1 MRIPTPEEIKA
12 LRKQLGLSQEALAE
26 KLGVSFSTVNRWE
39 RGHRAPTK
47 LALLRLEALARGR
60 SSVLDVPWIEEA
72 VAALD
77 QHRFGLVLR
86 DRLLV
91 LNGSNRDLEEADVSP
106 IEPALGPLRSI
117 RQASVRGTSVLLAG
131 ARDGVWMIP
140 WPGDDGPSTRFPFGS
155 RSGEKL
161 GVNSLLLAHGCLYA
175 THSERGLVRWQ
186 LSHPANAERVHVA
199 AWDGAKTI
207 RCLTRLDAD
216 RLLFAADDRV
226 LASICGEGDADLL
239 FQEPRGESITALSLH
254 EHTLFVGTN
263 AGSLYALDLV
273 FRRSQPLLAHEKA
286 TINSL
291 SMLKRDDETFLVI
304 GSRNR
309 EVSLLNLDGVHDRL
323 LFSAGRILLKSA
335 VASPSQ
341 VAAIDAKQERLFL
354 WPLESPSEAP
364 AVLSV
369 HQELGQHVQDLC
381 LLRMPEVV
389 A

>member
-1 MRIPTPEEIKA
+1 MRVPTPEEIKA

-77 QHRFGLVLR
+77 QHRFGVALR
-86 DRLLV
+86 DRVLV
-91 LNGSNRDLEEADVSP
+91 VTGATPDLEEADVLE
-106 IEPALGPLRSI
+106 IEPALGPLRSL
-117 RQASVRGTSVLLAG
+117 RQVSVRGAPVLIAG
-131 ARDGVWMIP
+131 ARDGVWLMP
-140 WPGDDGPSTRFPFGS
+140 WLGNDGSSIRFPFGS

-161 GVNSLLLAHGCLYA
+161 GVNSLLVAHGCLYA

-186 LSHPANAERVHVA
+186 LGHPANAERVHVA
-199 AWDGAKTI
+199 AWEGAKTI

-216 RLLFAADDRV
+216 RFLFAADDRV
-226 LASICGEGDADLL
+226 LVSIRGEGDANLL
-239 FQEPRGESITALSLH
+239 FQEPHGESITALSLH
-254 EHTLFVGTN
+254 EHTLFVGTK
-263 AGSLYALDLV
+263 AGSLYAFDLV
-273 FRRSQPLLAHEKA
+273 FRRSQPLLAHEKS

-291 SMLKRDDETFLVI
+291 SMMKRDCEAYLVI

-323 LFSAGRILLKSA
+323 LFSSGRILLKSA

-341 VAAIDAKQERLFL
+341 VAAVDARQERLFL
-354 WPLESPSEAP
+354 WPLESPSNAP

-369 HQELGQHVQDLC
+369 HEELGQHVQDLC

>member
-1 MRIPTPEEIKA
+1 MRVPSPDEIKA

-77 QHRFGLVLR
+77 QHRFGLALR
-86 DRLLV
+86 DRV
-91 LNGSNRDLEEADVSP
+91 LIVNGAIPELEEAELLEV
-106 IEPALGPLRSI
+106 EPALGPLRSLC
-117 RQASVRGTSVLLAG
+117 QTSVRGESVLLAG
-131 ARDGVWMIP
+131 ARDGVWLLP
-140 WPGDDGPSTRFPFGS
+140 WPTYDGPPIRFPFGS

-161 GVNSLLLAHGCLYA
+161 GVNSLLVEHGCLYA

-186 LSHPANAERVHVA
+186 LPHPANAERVHVA
-199 AWDGAKTI
+199 AWEGAKTI

-216 RLLFAADDRV
+216 RFLFAADDRV
-226 LASICGEGDADLL
+226 LVSIRGEGEADLL
-239 FQEPRGESITALSLH
+239 FLEPNGETITALSLH
-254 EHTLFVGTN
+254 EHTLFVGTK
-263 AGSLYALDLV
+263 AGSLYAFDLV

-291 SMLKRDDETFLVI
+291 SLVKRDDESYLVI
-304 GSRNR
+304 GARTR
-309 EVSLLNLDGVHDRL
+309 AISLLNLDGVHDRL
-323 LFSAGRILLKSA
+323 LFSSGRILLKST

-341 VAAIDAKQERLFL
+341 VAAIDGKQERLFL
-354 WPLESPSEAP
+354 WPLESPSDAP
-364 AVLSV
+364 TILDV
-369 HQELGQHVQDLC
+369 HEELGQHVQGIC
-381 LLRMPEVV
+381 LLRQPEVV

>member
-1 MRIPTPEEIKA
+1 MRVPTPDEIKA

-77 QHRFGLVLR
+77 QHRFGLALR
-86 DRLLV
+86 DRV
-91 LNGSNRDLEEADVSP
+91 LIVNGSAPVLEEVETLEV
-106 IEPALGPLRSI
+106 EPALGPLRSI
-117 RQASVRGTSVLLAG
+117 CQASVRGESVLLAG
-131 ARDGVWMIP
+131 ARDGVWLIP
-140 WPGDDGPSTRFPFGS
+140 WPDDGAASIRFPFGS

-161 GVNSLLLAHGCLYA
+161 GVNSLLVAHGFLYA

-199 AWDGAKTI
+199 AWDGAKTV
-207 RCLTRLDAD
+207 RSLTRLDAD
-216 RLLFAADDRV
+216 RFLFAADDRV
-226 LASICGEGDADLL
+226 LVSIRGEGEADLL
-239 FQEPRGESITALSLH
+239 FCEPNGETITALSLY
-254 EHTLFVGTN
+254 EHTLFVGTK
-263 AGSLYALDLV
+263 AGSLYVFDLI
-273 FRRSQPLLAHEKA
+273 FRRSQPLLAHEEA
-286 TINSL
+286 PINSL
-291 SMLKRDDETFLVI
+291 SLVKRDDEAFLVI

-309 EVSLLNLDGVHDRL
+309 AVSLLNLEGVQDRL
-323 LFSAGRILLKSA
+323 LFSSGRILLKSA

-341 VAAIDAKQERLFL
+341 VVAIDGKQERVFL
-354 WPLESPSEAP
+354 WPLESPCDAP

-369 HQELGQHVQDLC
+369 YEELGQHVQDLC
-381 LLRMPEVV
+381 ILRLPEAVT
-389 A
+389 